1 MKHSYPG
8 TFLLI
13 SLASYGSLFLP
24 LLDAPTTAQVTTAQA
39 TFAQVTTAPK
49 DNCPQG
55 TTAPR

>member
-24 LLDAPTTAQVTTAQA
+24 LLDAPTTAQVTTA
-39 TFAQVTTAPK
+39 PK